1 MKTPLRYII
10 PALLIFLFLAC
21 GKKSDIS
28 VSFFPVPVDSADLL
42 RSDSL
47 AFYIPITQEVRI
59 RDYFEFMDSLVAAFD
74 TLLPYPLSEHA
85 LVRANPWIIDTLE
98 NTDYYRRM
106 ERGEFVYDQLEM
118 TVLKKGDSL
127 RVPNARY
134 AALLA
139 EEFRATWID
148 LNIPEYQL
156 RIVQGKDTL
165 WTFPVRVG
173 RNQKRYLKMAGRI
186 ADMRTSMGTGSIA
199 RINRYPVYKNPVD
212 NRIYEVTRRDDNRV
226 TTCPRIPWLDP
237 ELDGRRPGC
246 LIHPTTNPVTLGK
259 AYSNG
264 CIGVREADAWR
275 IYYYA
280 PLGTRVVFRYD
291 LEVLLET
298 GDTLRLRDI
307 YRLEE

>member
-1 MKTPLRYII
+1 MKNQFRCITPV
-10 PALLIFLFLAC
+10 LLILLFLAC
-21 GKKSDIS
+21 GKKKDVPIS
-28 VSFFPVPVDSADLL
+28 SFPVPVDSVDLM

-47 AFYIPITQEVRI
+47 AFYIPITHEVKI
-59 RDYFEFMDSLVAAFD
+59 RDYFAFMDSLVAAVD
-74 TLLPYPLSEHA
+74 TLVPYPLSEHA
-85 LVRANPWIIDTLE
+85 LVRSNPWLIDTLE

-106 ERGEFVYDQLEM
+106 ECGEFVYDQLEM

-127 RVPNARY
+127 RVPNACY

-139 EEFRATWID
+139 EEFRSTWLD

-156 RIVQGKDTL
+156 RIVQGSDTL

-173 RNQKRYLKMAGRI
+173 RNHKRYLEMAGRI
-186 ADMRTSMGTGSIA
+186 TDMRTATGTGSIV

-212 NRIYEVTRRDDNRV
+212 NRIYKVTRRDDNRV

-291 LEVLLET
+291 LEVLLEN

-307 YRLEE
+307 YRLNE